1 VDRAALLALHRQAWN
16 IAGLNE
22 DDPWKEVLK
31 IADPVERRLRAK
43 RVSR

>member
-22 DDPWKEVLK
+22 DDPK